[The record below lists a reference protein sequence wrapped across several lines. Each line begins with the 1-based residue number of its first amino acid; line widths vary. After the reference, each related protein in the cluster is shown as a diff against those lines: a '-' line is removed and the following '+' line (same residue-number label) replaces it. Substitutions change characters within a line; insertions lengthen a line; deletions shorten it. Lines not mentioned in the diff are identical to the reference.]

1 MIARQHTPTGE
12 ENRDMDAPLPIS
24 PPSPLLTFREASAGI
39 ELIKLLASLPAL
51 SRLPRALGEPVMVLP
66 GFGTGDR
73 TTVILRTFLRQLG
86 YRVSGWGLGL
96 NSGNVPELIPEV
108 TQSVA
113 ARAAQENQPLR
124 LVGWSLGGY
133 LAREAARDLP
143 DQVDRVITLGSP
155 IIGGPRFTTTAG
167 LYRAAGTDFEEID
180 AFIAERERTPI
191 QVPVTAVYSKSDG
204 VVDWRACIDRT
215 SPLVEHVRVRSS
227 HVGLGFAPEV
237 LRIIATRLA
246 RPWPEKGRS

>member
-1 MIARQHTPTGE
+1 MIPSQHTPPHD
-12 ENRDMDAPLPIS
+12 ENGDIDAPLPIS
-24 PPSPLLTFREASAGI
+24 PPSPLLAFREASAGI
-39 ELIKLLASLPAL
+39 ELIKLLASLRAL
-51 SRLPRALGEPVMVLP
+51 SRLPRALGEPVVVLP

-73 TTVILRTFLRQLG
+73 TTVILRTYLRQLG

-96 NSGNVPELIPEV
+96 NSGNVPELIPKV
-108 TQSVA
+108 IRSVA
-113 ARAAQENQPLR
+113 ARAANEGQPLR

-155 IIGGPRFTTTAG
+155 VIGGPRFTTTAN
-167 LYRAAGTDFEEID
+167 LYRAAGTDFSEID
-180 AFIAERERTPI
+180 AFIAERERSPI
-191 QVPVTAVYSKSDG
+191 RVPVTAVYSKSDG
-204 VVDWRACIDRT
+204 VVDWRACIDR
-215 SPLVEHVRVRSS
+215 SNPFVEHVRVRSS

-246 RPWPEKGRS
+246 RPKSERR

>member
-1 MIARQHTPTGE
+1 
-12 ENRDMDAPLPIS
+12 MDAPLPVSS
-24 PPSPLLTFREASAGI
+24 PSALLTFREASAGI

-51 SRLPRALGEPVMVLP
+51 SRLPHAHGEPVMVLP

-73 TTVILRTFLRQLG
+73 TTLILRTYLRRLG

-96 NSGNVPELIPEV
+96 NAGNVPELIPEV
-108 TQSVA
+108 TRAVA
-113 ARAAQENQPLR
+113 ARAAKEGQPLR

-143 DQVDRVITLGSP
+143 DRVDRVITLGSP
-155 IIGGPRFTTTAG
+155 VIGGPRFTTTAG
-167 LYRAAGTDFEEID
+167 FYRAAGTDFDEID

-204 VVDWRACIDRT
+204 VVDWRACIDR
-215 SPLVEHVRVRSS
+215 SNPLVEHVRVRSS

-237 LRIIATRLA
+237 LRIVATRLA
-246 RPWPEKGRS
+246 KPKPER

>member
-1 MIARQHTPTGE
+1 
-12 ENRDMDAPLPIS
+12 
-24 PPSPLLTFREASAGI
+24 
-39 ELIKLLASLPAL
+39 
-51 SRLPRALGEPVMVLP
+51 MVLP

-73 TTVILRTFLRQLG
+73 TTVVLRTYLRHLG

-96 NSGNVPELIPEV
+96 NSGNVPEMIPEV
-108 TQSVA
+108 TRSVA
-113 ARAAQENQPLR
+113 ARAAHEGQPLR

-143 DQVDRVITLGSP
+143 DQVARVITLGSP
-155 IIGGPRFTTTAG
+155 VIGGPRFTTTAG
-167 LYRAAGTDFEEID
+167 FYRARGTDFDEID

-204 VVDWRACIDRT
+204 VVDWRACIDR
-215 SPLVEHVRVRSS
+215 SNPFVEHVRVHSS

-237 LRIIATRLA
+237 LRIVATRLA
-246 RPWPEKGRS
+246 RPKAEGRKKLK